1 MKLDRENTVLI
12 CPKNDGESATICDIA
27 RRHSFDLRISSQK
40 WGATLEKE
48 FVDSP
53 DTFKNLRCNVVI
65 VEIPGPE
72 REKELRRDH
81 PLFIID
87 HHDYPGLPRYHA
99 YSSLEQFADLIGY
112 KLTRFEMG
120 VAINDRSFIDG
131 LAERGYSSKEIEEI
145 RRYNLEKQG
154 YEEKD
159 FGLMEKAYAEGKM
172 EGPVYVVRTTHD
184 KTSYLSDI
192 HIRHCPQRQTRRDLV
207 VLNLDERGFCNKASF
222 SGKPAIAKFLYEKL
236 GGYDG
241 GDEAYSMYWGKT
253 FDQPVKE
260 DEFLVT
266 LIRSLTNLK
275 KE

>member
-12 CPKNDGESATICDIA
+12 CPKNDGESTIICDIA
-27 RRHSFDLRISSQK
+27 QTLSLDIRISKQK

-81 PLFIID
+81 PLFMID
-87 HHDYPGLPRYHA
+87 HHDYPGLPRYHV
-99 YSSLEQFADLIGY
+99 YSSLEQFADLVGY

-131 LAERGYSSKEIEEI
+131 LAERGYSSKEIEDI
-145 RRYNLEKQG
+145 RRYDLEKQG

-159 FGLMEKAYAEGKM
+159 FGLMEKTYAEGKM
-172 EGPVYVVRTTHD
+172 EGPLYVVRTTQD

-192 HIRHCPQRQTRRDLV
+192 HFRSHPKRESRTDLV
-207 VLNLDERGFCNKASF
+207 VVNLDEQGHCAKVSF
-222 SGKPAIAKFLYEKL
+222 SGKPAIAKFLCRKL
-236 GGYDG
+236 EGYAG

-253 FDQPVKE
+253 LDPPVDEK
-260 DEFLVT
+260 EFLSS
-266 LIRSLTNLK
+266 LLSSLTNLK